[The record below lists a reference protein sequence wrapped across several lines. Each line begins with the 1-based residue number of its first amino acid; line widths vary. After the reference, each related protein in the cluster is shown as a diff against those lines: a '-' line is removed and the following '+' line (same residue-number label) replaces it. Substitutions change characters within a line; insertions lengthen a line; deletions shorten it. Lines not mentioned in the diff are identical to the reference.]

1 MAGLNLLPW
10 REKEREAKK
19 KQFFS
24 LVGGTL
30 VGAASLVF
38 LGNLYMNS
46 LLEYQQSRNQLLET
60 EIAGLD
66 QKIKQ
71 IEDLDKTRQAL
82 LDRIKVIESLQS
94 TRPAI
99 VHLLDEMVNALPKGM
114 YLLHLQQ
121 KGTLVQL
128 EGKAESYARVS
139 SYMKQLD
146 ASPWLNSSNLNTI
159 TTDSKVA
166 EKDDQLMLRDFKLDV
181 TQLLTQ
187 GGEENKV
194 ATEAKLGGG
203 S

>member
-146 ASPWLNSSNLNTI
+146 ASPWLKSSNLNTI